1 MWSRGL
7 SRRPLTLSN
16 YVLYQPTPNGGAF
29 LLFIWNTL
37 LRLFPSVEPDV
48 MKAVWRSP
56 HVKLFA
62 GRHQDFHFV
71 RFLWLFCG
79 FWVIFSFAT
88 HEFASSIRILHHGTQ
103 YCAPRPEIES
113 RKSGFLDN
121 FNRTF
126 FLFASFD
133 YIMWILICVW
143 QSIRVYAA
151 LEWLSFYPQD
161 GGGFVC
167 PRTAKLKRLVSREV
181 LNLFTATSTFTS
193 NLCASLYY
201 NNR

>member
-103 YCAPRPEIES
+103 YCASRPKIEN

-126 FLFASFD
+126 FFCLLPLTTWCGSLFVFDSLFA
-133 YIMWILICVW
+133 
-143 QSIRVYAA
+143 
-151 LEWLSFYPQD
+151 
-161 GGGFVC
+161 
-167 PRTAKLKRLVSREV
+167 
-181 LNLFTATSTFTS
+181 FTLHW
-193 NLCASLYY
+193 ND
-201 NNR
+201 